1 MASSLGGMIRTR
13 NFSGRN
19 VCGTLGFLLV
29 LGCGKGEA
37 ADPHDLIGD
46 YPGQTDEA
54 EPKPGEPVDRVAT
67 LQECRVAAKR
77 LEQIAL
83 ELVVKEEG
91 DPEERA
97 KLEERKKAEL
107 ASPEFASRVE
117 EGARDC
123 IARETT
129 QREAACIARA
139 INDIGLERCEKH

>member
-1 MASSLGGMIRTR
+1 M
-13 NFSGRN
+13 
-19 VCGTLGFLLV
+19 
-29 LGCGKGEA
+29 GCGKGEA

-46 YPGQTDEA
+46 YPGQTSEEG
-54 EPKPGEPVDRVAT
+54 EPARGPVDRVAT

-83 ELVVKEEG
+83 ELVVKEEE

-97 KLEERKKAEL
+97 KLEQKKKEEL
-107 ASPEFASRVE
+107 ASSEFASRVE

-139 INDIGLERCEKH
+139 VNDIGLERCEKH

>member
-1 MASSLGGMIRTR
+1 MIRTR

-19 VCGTLGFLLV
+19 VCGALGFLL
-29 LGCGKGEA
+29 LFGCGKGEA

-46 YPGQTDEA
+46 YPGQTDDA
-54 EPKPGEPVDRVAT
+54 EPKPGGPVDRVAT
-67 LQECRVAAKR
+67 LQECRVATKR

-83 ELVVKEEG
+83 ELVVKEEE
-91 DPEERA
+91 DPDVRA

-139 INDIGLERCEKH
+139 VNDIGLERCEKH